1 MEREKLRIALNKNF
15 KSFDYLIKLSYRD
28 FTKEDVFKSVQAFID
43 KYKAGEE
50 KCKFVFVIK
59 EIENGLLYI
68 VRLVITNIIEIDE
81 IEVENCLK
89 SIEVIRKSN
98 GHFDY
103 LADYLLATDDYIG
116 GYSEG
121 FFGNE

>member
-1 MEREKLRIALNKNF
+1 MERDILKIALDKNF
-15 KSFDYLIKLSYRD
+15 KSFDYLIKFVYKD
-28 FTKEDVFKSVQAFID
+28 FTKEEVLKSVQAFID

-50 KCKFVFVIK
+50 NCKFIFVIK

-81 IEVENCLK
+81 IEVEDCLR
-89 SIEVIRKSN
+89 SVEVIRKSN
-98 GHFDY
+98 GHFEF

-116 GYSEG
+116 GFSDR
-121 FFGNE
+121 FFINE